1 MRRAELFLWVWLALG
16 CARVAPPTGGPAD
29 QTAPTVVGQYP
40 PADATSVAL
49 GAAVEIRFSEEM
61 DRDHVAEA
69 VFIAPE
75 TPWEPRWQGRRLRLH
90 LRLQAGRTYVITVG
104 TGARDRRG
112 NRLAQSHTLAF
123 ATGSELNRGTLVG
136 KVYRQ
141 HQPAAGVE
149 VWAYDLSD
157 FSGTVG
163 MDPPAYR
170 TQTGQDGSYAFSRLA
185 RGRYRV
191 LALIDENRNRRYDP
205 AEWLALPAADP
216 VVEEGDTVQAGDLS
230 LDRLSLTAPKLQRV
244 QAPDAR
250 RLLLQFSGP
259 VDPGSLAVAL
269 DGLPVEAVYASPQDS
284 ARLYLRTGP
293 QEDGRAYAFTRFELD
308 GVAVPWR
315 EPVRGS
321 GRADQTPPRLV
332 DSPSDRGAMVAGD
345 TLWLAFSEA
354 MHPEVPGDLWIAT
367 DSTAAPPAGTWV
379 WVGPTRLGFV
389 PAALSPGRHRLTG
402 RGPALRDL
410 AGLPLAD
417 SLMTVAVEI
426 LDPADLGRL
435 PGRIVGDEEGA
446 VVVCAEGRNRQV
458 CAPVLDRAFV
468 LGPFPPGEYVVHAF
482 VDRDR
487 DGVRSPGRPVP
498 FAPSEPYGRVAG
510 AVTVPRGGVAAEVE
524 VGCR

>member
-1 MRRAELFLWVWLALG
+1 VRRAELLLWVWLALG
-16 CARVAPPTGGPAD
+16 CARVAPPTGGPVD

-40 PADATSVAL
+40 SADATSVAL
-49 GAAVEIRFSEEM
+49 DAAVEILFSEEM
-61 DRDHVAEA
+61 DRDRVAEA

-75 TPWEPRWQGRRLRLH
+75 TPWEPRWQGRRLRLD
-90 LRLQAGRTYVITVG
+90 LSLQAGRTYVVTVG

-123 ATGSELNRGTLVG
+123 ATGPELNRGTLVG

-141 HQPAAGVE
+141 HQPAAGAE
-149 VWAYDLSD
+149 VWAYELSG
-157 FSGTVG
+157 FTGTVG
-163 MDPPAYR
+163 TDPPAYR

-191 LALIDENRNRRYDP
+191 LALIDENRNRRHDP
-205 AEWLALPAADP
+205 AEWLALPANDP
-216 VVEEGDTVQAGDLS
+216 TVEEGDTVRAGDLS
-230 LDRLSLTAPKLQRV
+230 LDRRSPPGPKLQRV

-259 VDPGSLAVAL
+259 VDPGSLAVEL

-293 QEDGRAYAFTRFELD
+293 QEDGRVYTFTRLELA
-308 GVAVPWR
+308 GAAMPWR
-315 EPVRGS
+315 EPVHGS

-332 DSPSDRGAMVAGD
+332 DAPPDRGVLVAGD

-354 MHPEVPGDLWIAT
+354 MYPEVPADFWIAT
-367 DSTAAPPAGTWV
+367 DSTAAPPAGTWA
-379 WVGPTRLGFV
+379 WAGPTRLGFV
-389 PAALSPGRHRLTG
+389 PTVLSPGRHRLTG

-410 AGLPLAD
+410 AGLSLTD
-417 SLMTVAVEI
+417 SLVTVTAEI

-435 PGRIVGDEEGA
+435 AGRIVGDQEGA
-446 VVVCAEGRNRQV
+446 AVVCAEGRNRQV
-458 CAPVLDRAFV
+458 CAPALDRAFT
-468 LGPFPPGEYVVHAF
+468 LGPLPPGEYVVHAF

-498 FAPSEPYGRVAG
+498 FAPSEPYGRATG